1 MIGFY
6 LLVACFVLLIAYGGI
21 EETMKLIHYIDLT
34 IRYAF
39 IKVRLY
45 FMKRKLEKELGFF
58 TRRDNNV

>member
-34 IRYAF
+34 IRYAI

-45 FMKRKLEKELGFF
+45 FMKRKLEKELGIFP
-58 TRRDNNV
+58 RRDNNV